1 MIWSGMEYTERTKL
15 WLSALITSS
24 VSLDTDVVCMSS
36 TKTLNTLFQ
45 YYLIAQS
52 YFTRDLIALPRLF
65 T

>member
-1 MIWSGMEYTERTKL
+1 MLWSGMEYTERTKL
-15 WLSALITSS
+15 WLSALITS

-52 YFTRDLIALPRLF
+52 YFTRDLIALPSLF